1 VFVDFIDFGG
11 DMFESIHEPI
21 KPLLLDIFEV
31 VFSLLCFLP
40 GDLKLVGGFLKRK
53 RFIKKT
59 KKLYRAF

>member
-1 VFVDFIDFGG
+1 
-11 DMFESIHEPI
+11 MFESIHEPI